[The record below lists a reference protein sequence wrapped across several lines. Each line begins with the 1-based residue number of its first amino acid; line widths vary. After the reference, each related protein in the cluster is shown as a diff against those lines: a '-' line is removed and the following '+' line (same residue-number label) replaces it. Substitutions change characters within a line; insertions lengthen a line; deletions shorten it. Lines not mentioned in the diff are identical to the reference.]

1 MIDDWEFF
9 YNGWFDDTNTLDTV
23 ESEDEYFDTTNTLSD
38 GEHSCDSKT
47 TAKKKAIK
55 SDQNYVTDEQG
66 HGKRGKRNRG
76 RPSASA
82 KQRS

>member
-23 ESEDEYFDTTNTLSD
+23 ESEDKYFDTTNTLSD

-47 TAKKKAIK
+47 TAKKAIK
-55 SDQNYVTDEQG
+55 SHQNYVIMVLQTTTYFQTIVED
-66 HGKRGKRNRG
+66 
-76 RPSASA
+76 A
-82 KQRS
+82 